1 MSTSFSV
8 PRDTI
13 ISTALRKLQVIELG
27 TTPDA
32 NTLSNAA
39 QSLNIMIKAWQSQ
52 GIKLWTVQEYPIP
65 LVAGQNTYTIG
76 NSTTP
81 TTNALVG
88 PTPQPVGG
96 VSAVTM
102 SNNGT
107 SGAVSL
113 NYSPTVTINNNW
125 GGMATNGSIFVAGGG
140 GSLMMTS
147 TDGVTWTS
155 RNTGLPSAYWSLI
168 TWNGSIFVAVS
179 STTGQSATSP
189 DGITWTLA
197 GTLPGVPS
205 CLTYGNGL
213 FVAGGLGFVCTSSN
227 GAVWTKYTSLALFNA
242 QSIVWN
248 GTKFVMVGLYNN
260 TSTTIALYSTNGTAW
275 SSSTLPTSDVWS
287 SVAWNGTVFAACSVN
302 SHAAYSI
309 NGTSWTAGTLTTGIS
324 NLAVLNGTFIGV
336 GTSTTTASS
345 PDGNIWTTAVLPG
358 TSSGNPYVIAANN
371 TIAAIAGYS
380 TTQGAISTFSF
391 PSAGTYQLTFT
402 GGTGT
407 GAAGTYTISSTTGQI
422 TSTAITT
429 AGTGYYGTA
438 PTISFLYGGITGAAG
453 TVTVSA
459 TNTASAITA
468 YNYTADKP
476 LKVIQAWARN
486 ISVSPNLDIPLEKL
500 SRQEYNILGSKFTQ
514 GMVNSVWYD
523 PNTTYGTAHLFL
535 TPDTATATNYILYLV
550 GQRPLGDVNLSTDI
564 PDFPNEWMQ
573 ALIWGLADEL
583 AIEYGLPINHRQE
596 IAGKAEKYR
605 KEMEDWDVEEAST
618 KFIPDMR
625 FGRTK

>member
-205 CLTYGNGL
+205 CLT
-213 FVAGGLGFVCTSSN
+213 
-227 GAVWTKYTSLALFNA
+227 
-242 QSIVWN
+242 
-248 GTKFVMVGLYNN
+248 
-260 TSTTIALYSTNGTAW
+260 
-275 SSSTLPTSDVWS
+275 
-287 SVAWNGTVFAACSVN
+287 
-302 SHAAYSI
+302 
-309 NGTSWTAGTLTTGIS
+309 
-324 NLAVLNGTFIGV
+324 
-336 GTSTTTASS
+336 
-345 PDGNIWTTAVLPG
+345 
-358 TSSGNPYVIAANN
+358 
-371 TIAAIAGYS
+371 
-380 TTQGAISTFSF
+380 
-391 PSAGTYQLTFT
+391 
-402 GGTGT
+402 
-407 GAAGTYTISSTTGQI
+407 
-422 TSTAITT
+422 
-429 AGTGYYGTA
+429 
-438 PTISFLYGGITGAAG
+438 
-453 TVTVSA
+453 
-459 TNTASAITA
+459 
-468 YNYTADKP
+468 
-476 LKVIQAWARN
+476 
-486 ISVSPNLDIPLEKL
+486 
-500 SRQEYNILGSKFTQ
+500 
-514 GMVNSVWYD
+514 
-523 PNTTYGTAHLFL
+523 
-535 TPDTATATNYILYLV
+535 
-550 GQRPLGDVNLSTDI
+550 
-564 PDFPNEWMQ
+564 
-573 ALIWGLADEL
+573 
-583 AIEYGLPINHRQE
+583 
-596 IAGKAEKYR
+596 
-605 KEMEDWDVEEAST
+605 
-618 KFIPDMR
+618 
-625 FGRTK
+625 

>member
-65 LVAGQNTYTIG
+65 LVAGQNSYTIG

-102 SNNGT
+102 TNNGS
-107 SGAVSL
+107 SGAIAL
-113 NYSPTVTINNNW
+113 HYTPTTTINNNW
-125 GGMATNGSIFVAGGG
+125 GGMISNGSIFVAGGG
-140 GSLMMTS
+140 GSTMMTS
-147 TDGVTWTS
+147 PDGSNWTS
-155 RNTGLPSAYWSLI
+155 RSTSLPAGYW
-168 TWNGSIFVAVS
+168 TAFAWNGSFFCVAS
-179 STTGQSATSP
+179 ITTGQVATSP
-189 DGITWTLA
+189 DGITWTLT
-197 GTLPGVPS
+197 GTMPIVPH
-205 CLTYGNGL
+205 CMTYGNGL
-213 FVAGGLGFVCTSSN
+213 FVAAGTGSVCTSPD
-227 GAVWTKYTSLALFNA
+227 GVVWTQYTSLSLFQAN
-242 QSIVWN
+242 SISWN
-248 GTKFVMVGLYNN
+248 GTRFVMVGLYNGAATTTAFVSN
-260 TSTTIALYSTNGTAW
+260 TGTSW
-275 SSSTLPTSDVWS
+275 SSVTLPVSDFWNA
-287 SVAWNGTVFAACSVN
+287 VAWNGNVFAAVAAN
-302 SHAAYSI
+302 AHGAYSADGLTWI
-309 NGTSWTAGTLTTGIS
+309 ASSTNPTGTNI
-324 NLAVLNGTFIGV
+324 AVLKGTFIVV
-336 GTSTTTASS
+336 GSTTTSWYSS
-345 PDGNIWTTAVLPG
+345 DGNTW
-358 TSSGNPYVIAANN
+358 TSSVIPGSAGTGAYVIASNGTVS
-371 TIAAIAGYS
+371 TIAAYNS
-380 TTQGAISTFSF
+380 TAGAISSYNY

-407 GAAGTYTISSTTGQI
+407 GAAGTYTISPTTGQI
-422 TSTAITT
+422 TSTSITN

-438 PTISFLYGGITGAAG
+438 PTVSFTYGGIIGAVG

-459 TNTASAITA
+459 TAGSPSITA

-486 ISVSPNLDIPLEKL
+486 ISVTPNIDIPLEKL

-535 TPDTATATNYILYLV
+535 TPDTATATNYTLYLV

-596 IAGKAEKYR
+596 IALKAEKYR

-618 KFIPDMR
+618 KFTPDMR
-625 FGRTK
+625 MRTR